1 MKHEITSM
9 NTKKMFAASLKN
21 FMEKKPLSKI
31 TVSEI
36 VNDCGVNRKTFYYHF
51 EDIYAL
57 LKWMLEQEAL
67 EVIKQFDL
75 LVDCREVV
83 LFVMNYVRQNKHLLC
98 CAYDSMG
105 RDELRHFFC
114 IDFMGILRNMIDST
128 EKQLKLHIDEDF
140 KTFLSHLYAE
150 AISGLLVSEFTSKED
165 HDPEKAVEFF
175 SLVIQSSIPSALIN
189 APTCISNKVS

>member
-9 NTKKMFAASLKN
+9 NTKKMFAASLKGC
-21 FMEKKPLSKI
+21 MEKKPLSKI

-67 EVIKQFDL
+67 EVVNQFDL
-75 LVDCREVV
+75 LVDCREAV

-150 AISGLLVSEFTSKED
+150 AISGLLVSEFTSNED